1 MSPLPVTCLV
11 SPKAVGVDLVWERGR
26 LWMRLEPGANG
37 QGEAVALA
45 KRDRFEGVLPAT
57 GARLDLNEMQAAS
70 PL

>member
-1 MSPLPVTCLV
+1 
-11 SPKAVGVDLVWERGR
+11 
-26 LWMRLEPGANG
+26 MRLEPGANG

-45 KRDRFEGVLPAT
+45 KRDRFEGMLLAT